1 MKAIFKPAV
10 RGLVNALDAGIG
22 NKTAAELA
30 EKVAKNYTRPDA
42 PANLRKGGVKP
53 KMDRQPRTIQG
64 PLPPRLDN
72 REGLKAGYKSKE
84 EAVMAGDKYYT
95 KDGVAKEI
103 RNYGSYK
110 GGYTGGSQTKAARKN
125 SLVTSKGARK
135 DDAATQTPPDRP
147 GFNDGGPADPEIDAH
162 HRAGLKMYRP
172 FFEGLEDA
180 EIQQLIKYL
189 ENKGVF
195 TGNQPGNRMDMPKPE
210 HNALHKFMREDSDIE
225 YSATELAKKYNFK
238 DMPLKQRL
246 AFLDDFVEWMQGA
259 ADEEAY
265 KLMSNRSKL
274 KEGRSNPK

>member
-1 MKAIFKPAV
+1 MKAIIKPAV

-30 EKVAKNYTRPDA
+30 EKVTKNYTRPDA

-95 KDGVAKEI
+95 KDGVPKEI

-110 GGYTGGSQTKAARKN
+110 GGHTGGSQTKSARKD
-125 SLVTSKGARK
+125 SLVTSQGNRRS
-135 DDAATQTPPDRP
+135 DADTQTPQGRP
-147 GFNDGGPADPEIDAH
+147 GFNDGGPADPLIDSH

-180 EIQQLIKYL
+180 EIQQMIKYL
-189 ENKGVF
+189 EDKGVF

-210 HNALHKFMREDSDIE
+210 HRALHDFMREDSDIE

-238 DMPLKQRL
+238 DMPLKQRF